1 MPDSFIVDS
10 SVVAKWFNKG
20 ESNEEEALAL
30 RNAWIEGKV
39 ELYSP
44 SLLIY
49 EVCNSIWKNP
59 NIDKDKA
66 TSLSKLAV
74 RLSPALLEVREDE
87 SSESMNFARRNK
99 KLTFYDSVYIV
110 LSKYMKY
117 SLVSA
122 DRDQLKASKGYAA
135 TSFHISQI
143 KNFLG
148 T

>member
-1 MPDSFIVDS
+1 MPDSFVVDA

-30 RNAWIEGKV
+30 RNAWIDGKV

-44 SLLIY
+44 TLLIY

-59 NIDKDKA
+59 NIGKDKA
-66 TSLSKLAV
+66 TSLSRLAV
-74 RLSPALLEVREDE
+74 RLSPTLLEVREDE

-99 KLTFYDSVYIV
+99 LTFYDSVYIV
-110 LSKYMKY
+110 LSKFMKH

-122 DRDQLKASKGYAA
+122 DRDQLQASKGFAA
-135 TSFHISQI
+135 ASFHIGQ
-143 KNFLG
+143 
-148 T
+148 

>member
-1 MPDSFIVDS
+1 MPDSFVIDA

-30 RNAWIEGKV
+30 RNAWINGKV

-74 RLSPALLEVREDE
+74 RLSPIFLEVRADE
-87 SSESMNFARRNK
+87 SSESMNFARK
-99 KLTFYDSVYIV
+99 SKLTFYDSIYIV
-110 LSKYMKY
+110 LSKHTKY

-122 DRDQLKASKGYAA
+122 DRDQIQASKDYAP
-135 TSFHISQI
+135 SFHISQI
-143 KNFLG
+143 RSFLG
-148 T
+148 N